1 MQSIYLYFTFVYY
14 AFPHDLQY
22 ITHNTPFL
30 PFFFQV
36 PDDANKSLWLPK
48 TDNGSMYSSAVKK
61 EETSSSTTYATCEMY
76 KNPQNHSLG
85 TQPCVDGY
93 EFHMDNNEWNIISE
107 VKIACVCLLDGHH
120 GLLYSCMALSYRVF
134 SNIAVS
140 HSTIFF

>member
-1 MQSIYLYFTFVYY
+1 MTSNILHIIPLFC
-14 AFPHDLQY
+14 H
-22 ITHNTPFL
+22 
-30 PFFFQV
+30 FFFQV

-134 SNIAVS
+134 SNNAVS
-140 HSTIFF
+140 HSTIFCNNAILNIFYAI

>member
-1 MQSIYLYFTFVYY
+1 MYY

-22 ITHNTPFL
+22 ITHNNAPFL

-61 EETSSSTTYATCEMY
+61 VETSSSTTYATCEMY

-107 VKIACVCLLDGHH
+107 VKIACVCVCCWMGIM
-120 GLLYSCMALSYRVF
+120 GCYA
-134 SNIAVS
+134 AVWP
-140 HSTIFF
+140 IYL